1 MPKHCSKLNLKAIY
15 ARHLLRSLITHGSI
29 STGIKRRE
37 DLMKHP
43 RSAPKMLEEPPS
55 YATAP
60 KLSFP
65 SPSTLVCEQIPS
77 PSRHSEELLAPK
89 QSRRNRWA
97 PDLYFLIVNSG
108 TDCELHNKQLHKYS
122 IHFVI
127 RCLSRELTPSHPPP
141 AHH

>member
-1 MPKHCSKLNLKAIY
+1 MPKYCGKLNHKTPY
-15 ARHLLRSLITHGSI
+15 AKHLRHLLITNGSN

-55 YATAP
+55 CTTAP

-77 PSRHSEELLAPK
+77 PSRHSEGLLAPK
-89 QSRRNRWA
+89 QSRRNHRA